1 LKECELCGLD
11 NPDEARFC
19 MKCGRDLDKIKH
31 EDPLAMDEYDG
42 FIPAATLDDARFGST
57 AGVKHDEPGP
67 MPDFATYV
75 PQPSVIQQ
83 QEYEEEA
90 VAADESPEI
99 QQQGITTDFTE
110 KQTFCDRC
118 GVRNAHD
125 QKFCRHCGSPMG
137 EATEEYSPLQGGP
150 GPPPASMATI
160 DTAPVELTS
169 LTSISPSSDFYS
181 PTVQEQKQAQSGGR
195 IRGRSRAR
203 RMPTEG
209 LTAKRLIAAIVAIV
223 VIAGLLWLFAF
234 GGLKMFSSSVRNI
247 KKAGGVMTKLT
258 AFSFSVGAVVDA
270 NSVESPGSGDIKY
283 EAPDRSAWGLATGLP
298 GKPPTTVILVGA
310 GGKGYTNN
318 GSGWQQSS
326 SAMNVGMLWGGVSSA
341 DSLGMANVGAYS
353 CYHYKYNTSPVV
365 FTSMLGDPKPTGV
378 SDAVVEIWIDSSN
391 FYVRQM
397 TANVYNAVVQGS
409 RANVTFN
416 MSLTSTGQ
424 PFNIKA
430 PI

>member
-1 LKECELCGLD
+1 
-11 NPDEARFC
+11 
-19 MKCGRDLDKIKH
+19 
-31 EDPLAMDEYDG
+31 
-42 FIPAATLDDARFGST
+42 
-57 AGVKHDEPGP
+57 
-67 MPDFATYV
+67 
-75 PQPSVIQQ
+75 
-83 QEYEEEA
+83 
-90 VAADESPEI
+90 
-99 QQQGITTDFTE
+99 
-110 KQTFCDRC
+110 
-118 GVRNAHD
+118 
-125 QKFCRHCGSPMG
+125 MG